1 MVITMPVPS
10 KLGIAHYAQVR
21 PHLELLYI
29 ICILVCMHLAVC
41 VSIHCTAAMFH
52 HTAYTHT
59 HTHQH
64 TVVLQYTLIM
74 AARPGTNQR
83 TNGIPREKICQFKLV
98 LLGEPYAIII
108 LLCIAYMDMEHWLK
122 LKHSIDIT
130 PVVRNSNLL
139 VSFISPLYCPWISY
153 SLVCVVN

>member
-1 MVITMPVPS
+1 MSLYTVQLPCFTT
-10 KLGIAHYAQVR
+10 
-21 PHLELLYI
+21 LL
-29 ICILVCMHLAVC
+29 
-41 VSIHCTAAMFH
+41 T
-52 HTAYTHT
+52 HTHTHT

-98 LLGEPYAIII
+98 LLGEPYYAIVIF
-108 LLCIAYMDMEHWLK
+108 LCIAYMDMEHWSK

-130 PVVRNSNLL
+130 PSMVRNS
-139 VSFISPLYCPWISY
+139 SF
-153 SLVCVVN
+153 